1 MVTGNSLAQ
10 APSNSTDSTARPVRA
25 ASTTGQSE
33 RSAAATATAPQP
45 EGSTR
50 SAVPSA
56 GDVPAASCWPITVA
70 NDQPPEASA
79 MTTAMSSPP
88 SSWPRR
94 ELMVAARPAAT
105 TRDSSTTITSSSSA
119 AGTAAR
125 TGSTPNWAAVR
136 GRTAKATRVTA
147 GATPAKEAPSRP
159 VASRRGGIGTSANH
173 SGRRPTPAP
182 RTRIGPMTQ
191 PISQPS
197 ISAATRSTDR
207 LGSLNWIRPHSSVA
221 TASPSPMIRKATTV
235 PDPPPAI
242 NPSSPRG
249 AASRPR
255 AVLLSP
261 VRPGRAWRRRGRPR
275 PRSRRCPG

>member
-56 GDVPAASCWPITVA
+56 DDAPAASCWPITVA

-94 ELMVAARPAAT
+94 ELIVAARPAAT

-119 AGTAAR
+119 AGTATR
-125 TGSTPNWAAVR
+125 TGSTPNWAAVD

-147 GATPAKEAPSRP
+147 GATPTKEAPSSP
-159 VASRRGGIGTSANH
+159 VASRRAGDRHQGEPLRPQAQR
-173 SGRRPTPAP
+173 RRPGPGSAP
-182 RTRIGPMTQ
+182 
-191 PISQPS
+191 
-197 ISAATRSTDR
+197 
-207 LGSLNWIRPHSSVA
+207 
-221 TASPSPMIRKATTV
+221 
-235 PDPPPAI
+235 
-242 NPSSPRG
+242 
-249 AASRPR
+249 
-255 AVLLSP
+255 
-261 VRPGRAWRRRGRPR
+261 
-275 PRSRRCPG
+275 